1 MGKRI
6 IIVHV
11 CFSSRSSIEKREWV
25 NSNMELLPHTHFIF
39 IFAVVGNDRSGSNRL
54 CSSNFS
60 GQQNWK
66 RRIVFTIPYGF
77 VIIGSTAD
85 TGLNGSI

>member
-1 MGKRI
+1 
-6 IIVHV
+6 
-11 CFSSRSSIEKREWV
+11 
-25 NSNMELLPHTHFIF
+25 
-39 IFAVVGNDRSGSNRL
+39 VVGNDRSGSNRL

-85 TGLNGSI
+85 IGLNGSILK

>member
-1 MGKRI
+1 MKSPIFSHTRLPYMGKRI

-39 IFAVVGNDRSGSNRL
+39 LFAVVGNDRNGSNL
-54 CSSNFS
+54 LLFESILFESNIVQVISSS
-60 GQQNWK
+60 DS
-66 RRIVFTIPYGF
+66 
-77 VIIGSTAD
+77 II
-85 TGLNGSI
+85 L